1 MKIGEMDPDFA
12 FKATNNVQGHFND
25 YKGQII
31 VLYFTPKTP
40 PRAVRLKAKT
50 SEMPTH
56 NLKI

>member
-1 MKIGEMDPDFA
+1 MKIGEMVPDFA
-12 FKATNNVQGHFND
+12 FNATNNVQGHLND

-31 VLYFTPKTP
+31 VLYFTLKMPL
-40 PRAVRLKAKT
+40 RAVRLKVKT